1 MCGAKG
7 GLILKGKQEIKVFRD
22 QASLFQSAAN
32 TIAEI
37 ANAAVADHG
46 RFTFV
51 LSGGSSPKGLFTLLA
66 SGKVPPIPWAKTY
79 FFWGDER
86 HVPPDDPESN
96 YRMARESMLTK
107 LGVPEDHIFRVHS
120 EDASAESAA
129 RNYEKQ
135 IKGFFK
141 LSPGE
146 FPRFDLVL
154 LGMGPDGHTASLFP
168 LSGAL
173 RERSHLVVA
182 NWVEKFKT
190 DRITMTFPVLN
201 NAATVMFLA
210 TGAEKAPIVKEVL
223 ENSASGLP
231 AQTIRP
237 ASGRLI
243 WMLDEP
249 AASQLSPQMLAGST
263 KQYG

>member
-1 MCGAKG
+1 MKSE
-7 GLILKGKQEIKVFRD
+7 QEIHIFRD
-22 QASLFQSAAN
+22 QASLFQSAAGM
-32 TIAEI
+32 IAEI

-66 SGKVPPIPWAKTY
+66 GGKVPPIPWNKAY

-129 RNYEKQ
+129 RNYEEQ
-135 IKGFFK
+135 IKSSFN
-141 LSPGE
+141 LNPGE

-173 RERSHLVVA
+173 QEKSHLVVA

-201 NAATVMFLA
+201 NAATAMFLA
-210 TGAEKAPIVKEVL
+210 TGEEKAPILREVL

-231 AQTIRP
+231 AQKVRP
-237 ASGRLI
+237 TSGKLVWI
-243 WMLDEP
+243 LDES
-249 AASQLSPQMLAGST
+249 AASQLSPQTIAGST
-263 KQYG
+263 KHYH